1 MSNRVSRWIV
11 LELMRPVVLLGSV
24 VERAHKLLFGP
35 REVRRSREA
44 DHEFGLEIQQNL
56 PFLFVE
62 YAGTILMD
70 ESLEYPRP
78 FDYTVA
84 IVALTALS
92 FRFIRGR
99 GEFRVQV
106 APEQSLEA
114 WEDLPLVLSLI
125 ATDFEA
131 REFSSLQDAATALK
145 PRMGRLIESFS
156 ADRRPALQQKLSSV
170 HQQEQAVIRRWQT
183 EIKRRLSEK

>member
-1 MSNRVSRWIV
+1 V

-35 REVRRSREA
+35 SEVRRSQAA
-44 DHEFGLEIQQNL
+44 DQAFGLEIQRNL

-62 YAGTILMD
+62 HAGTILMD

-84 IVALTALS
+84 IVALADLS

-99 GEFRVQV
+99 GEFRAQI
-106 APEQSLEA
+106 APERTLEA
-114 WEDLPLVLSLI
+114 WEDLPLVLRLI
-125 ATDFEA
+125 DTDFEA
-131 REFSSLQDAATALK
+131 REFSSLQDAATALQ
-145 PRMGRLIESFS
+145 PRMDRLIESFS
-156 ADRRPALQQKLSSV
+156 ADRRPALQQRLSSV
-170 HQQEQAVIRRWQT
+170 HEQERAVIRQWQS
-183 EIKRRLSEK
+183 EIKRRLYEK